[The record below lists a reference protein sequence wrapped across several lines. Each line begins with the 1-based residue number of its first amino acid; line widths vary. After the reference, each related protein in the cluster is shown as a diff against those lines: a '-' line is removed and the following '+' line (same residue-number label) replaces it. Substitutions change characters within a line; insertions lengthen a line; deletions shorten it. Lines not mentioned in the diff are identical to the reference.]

1 MISNEKSILLYNKW
15 CYLIHKK
22 SESCC
27 AFICAV
33 VFLFILVCNFYYGI
47 FKKLLTFH
55 KHYRINVKSLSH
67 SFRNETG
74 RKQKREVKEVQASNI
89 EATSAKSK
97 TKRKF
102 KIQLLQ
108 FKSIRTNLLVG
119 FSIILASIFLLGYNS
134 YTASNEINAN
144 TDQIVNVSVPILEQ
158 GAEINYL
165 VANRMSVVRSYL
177 LSGDTTYVELFD
189 LYTQQ
194 SEAIQAEIL
203 EANGNKQVIVDL
215 FAGIDEWT
223 RITREEV
230 INVYQAGNQQ
240 QAINA
245 LFEKSE
251 QLGNENISAMERSLD
266 ARIVSIHEEGDGV
279 IAHGDQAMRVTVII
293 SVIALLLSIA
303 IALLISS
310 DLMKRIKLLMDK
322 TTELT
327 TGKLNGEPI
336 DIKHFDELGKLGD
349 AINQMQ
355 QQLKA
360 IIVSI
365 SEASHTLEENSRDL
379 HHASKEVKLGTE
391 QVAITMQELATGSET
406 QASSASNLATVIDV
420 FNDEFQTVNQNTI
433 QIAEGS
439 KEILANTNQGEELMQ
454 KSSLQMNI
462 IQDIM
467 QEAVDKMNILE
478 NQTQEINKLVGLIQ
492 NVADQTNLLAL
503 NAAIEAARAGEHG
516 RGFAVVADEVRK
528 LSEQVATSVMDITGF
543 VDTIQKESKNVS
555 SSLQSGYTEVKSGA
569 AQIDKTSNTF
579 SEMKMQLDSMVTNIS
594 GVTNNLARLAENTN
608 NMSTSIEEI
617 ASISEESAAGVE
629 ETSAASQEISSSM
642 EEVSMNSERIA
653 GLADL
658 LNLLVKEFKF

>member
-1 MISNEKSILLYNKW
+1 
-15 CYLIHKK
+15 
-22 SESCC
+22 
-27 AFICAV
+27 
-33 VFLFILVCNFYYGI
+33 
-47 FKKLLTFH
+47 
-55 KHYRINVKSLSH
+55 
-67 SFRNETG
+67 
-74 RKQKREVKEVQASNI
+74 VQASNI
-89 EATSAKSK
+89 EATNAQSK
-97 TKRKF
+97 TKKKF

-119 FSIILASIFLLGYNS
+119 FSIILVSIFLLGYNS
-134 YTASNEINAN
+134 YTTSNEINGN
-144 TDQIVNVSVPILEQ
+144 TAQIVNVSVPILEQ

-230 INVYQAGNQQ
+230 INVYLAGNQE
-240 QAINA
+240 QAIKA

-266 ARIVSIHEEGDGV
+266 ARIVSIHEEGDDV
-279 IAHGDQAMRVTVII
+279 IANGDQAMRVTFII
-293 SVIALLLSIA
+293 SLIAILMSIA

-355 QQLKA
+355 QQLRA
-360 IIVSI
+360 IILSI
-365 SEASHTLEENSRDL
+365 SEASNTLEENSRDL
-379 HHASKEVKLGTE
+379 YQASNEVKLGTE
-391 QVAITMQELATGSET
+391 QVAVTMQELATGSET

-420 FNDEFQTVNQNTI
+420 FNDEFQAVNQNTI

-454 KSSLQMNI
+454 KSSLQMNK

-467 QEAVDKMNILE
+467 QEAVDKMSILE

-579 SEMKMQLDSMVTNIS
+579 SEMKMQLDSMVANIS
-594 GVTNNLARLAENTN
+594 VVTNKLALLAENTN

-617 ASISEESAAGVE
+617 ASVSEESAAGVE

-653 GLADL
+653 SLADQ
-658 LNLLVKEFKF
+658 LNMLVKEFKF

>member
-1 MISNEKSILLYNKW
+1 M
-15 CYLIHKK
+15 
-22 SESCC
+22 
-27 AFICAV
+27 
-33 VFLFILVCNFYYGI
+33 
-47 FKKLLTFH
+47 
-55 KHYRINVKSLSH
+55 
-67 SFRNETG
+67 
-74 RKQKREVKEVQASNI
+74 QASNL

-102 KIQLLQ
+102 KIQSLQ

-119 FSIILASIFLLGYNS
+119 FSIIILAIFMLGYNS
-134 YTASNEINAN
+134 YKTSMEINADTEN
-144 TDQIVNVSVPILEQ
+144 IVNVSVPILEQ

-165 VANRMSVVRSYL
+165 VASRMSVVRSFL

-215 FAGIDEWT
+215 FEGINEWT

-230 INVYQAGNQQ
+230 INVYLAGNQQ

-245 LFEKSE
+245 LFERSE

-266 ARIVSIHEEGDGV
+266 ARILSINEEGEDV
-279 IAHGDQAMRVTVII
+279 VAHGDQAMRVTFII
-293 SVIALLLSIA
+293 SIIGLLLSIA

-391 QVAITMQELATGSET
+391 QVAVTMQELATGSET

-420 FNDEFQTVNQNTI
+420 FNDEFQAVNQNTI
-433 QIAEGS
+433 QIAVGS

-569 AQIDKTSNTF
+569 AQIDRTSHTF

-594 GVTNNLARLAENTN
+594 GVTNNLALLAENTN

>member
-1 MISNEKSILLYNKW
+1 M
-15 CYLIHKK
+15 
-22 SESCC
+22 
-27 AFICAV
+27 
-33 VFLFILVCNFYYGI
+33 
-47 FKKLLTFH
+47 
-55 KHYRINVKSLSH
+55 
-67 SFRNETG
+67 
-74 RKQKREVKEVQASNI
+74 QASNL
-89 EATSAKSK
+89 EATNAQSK
-97 TKRKF
+97 MKRKF

-119 FSIILASIFLLGYNS
+119 FSIIILAIFMLGYNS
-134 YTASNEINAN
+134 YRTFNEINADTEN
-144 TDQIVNVSVPILEQ
+144 IVNVSVPILEQ

-165 VANRMSVVRSYL
+165 VASRMSVVRSYL
-177 LSGDTTYVELFD
+177 LSGDTTYVELFE

-215 FAGIDEWT
+215 FEGIDEWT

-230 INVYQAGNQQ
+230 INVYQAGNQE
-240 QAINA
+240 QATKA
-245 LFEKSE
+245 LFERSE

-266 ARIVSIHEEGDGV
+266 ARIMSIQADGDRV
-279 IAHGDQAMRVTVII
+279 IANGHQATKVTF
-293 SVIALLLSIA
+293 SIALIVILLSVA
-303 IALLISS
+303 VALLISS

-327 TGKLNGEPI
+327 KGKLNGEPI

-360 IIVSI
+360 IIISI

-379 HHASKEVKLGTE
+379 HQASNEVKLGTE
-391 QVAITMQELATGSET
+391 QVAVTMQELATGAET

-420 FNDEFQTVNQNTI
+420 FNDEFQAVNENAM
-433 QIAEGS
+433 QIEVGS
-439 KEILANTNQGEELMQ
+439 QEILVNTTQGEELMQ
-454 KSSLQMNI
+454 KSSLQMSK

-467 QEAVDKMNILE
+467 QEAVDKMSILE

-543 VDTIQKESKNVS
+543 VDTIQKESTNVS
-555 SSLQSGYTEVKSGA
+555 SSLQSGYAEVKSGA
-569 AQIDKTSNTF
+569 AQIDKTSSTF
-579 SEMKMQLDSMVTNIS
+579 NQMKMQLDSMVANIS
-594 GVTNNLARLAENTN
+594 GVTNNLSILAENTN

>member
-1 MISNEKSILLYNKW
+1 M
-15 CYLIHKK
+15 
-22 SESCC
+22 
-27 AFICAV
+27 
-33 VFLFILVCNFYYGI
+33 
-47 FKKLLTFH
+47 
-55 KHYRINVKSLSH
+55 
-67 SFRNETG
+67 
-74 RKQKREVKEVQASNI
+74 
-89 EATSAKSK
+89 
-97 TKRKF
+97 
-102 KIQLLQ
+102 
-108 FKSIRTNLLVG
+108 
-119 FSIILASIFLLGYNS
+119 
-134 YTASNEINAN
+134 
-144 TDQIVNVSVPILEQ
+144 EQ

-165 VANRMSVVRSYL
+165 VASRMSVVRSYL

-245 LFEKSE
+245 LFEQSE

-266 ARIVSIHEEGDGV
+266 ARIVSIHEEGDDV
-279 IAHGDQAMRVTVII
+279 IAHGNQAMRVTFII
-293 SVIALLLSIA
+293 SIIAILLSIA
-303 IALLISS
+303 IALMISS
-310 DLMKRIKLLMDK
+310 DLMNRIKLLMGR
-322 TTELT
+322 TTELAE
-327 TGKLNGEPI
+327 GKLDGTPI
-336 DIKHFDELGKLGD
+336 DIAHFDELGKLGD
-349 AINQMQ
+349 SINQMQ

-365 SEASHTLEENSRDL
+365 SETSHTLEENSRDL
-379 HHASKEVKLGTE
+379 HQASNEVKLGTE
-391 QVAITMQELATGSET
+391 QVAVTMQELAMGSET

-420 FNDEFQTVNQNTI
+420 FNDEFQAVNQNTI

-454 KSSLQMNI
+454 KSSLQMNK

-467 QEAVDKMNILE
+467 QEAVDKMSILE

-569 AQIDKTSNTF
+569 AQIDQTSNTF
-579 SEMKMQLDSMVTNIS
+579 SEMKMQLDSMVANIS
-594 GVTNNLARLAENTN
+594 VVTNKLALLAENTN

-617 ASISEESAAGVE
+617 ASVSEESAAGVE

>member
-1 MISNEKSILLYNKW
+1 M
-15 CYLIHKK
+15 
-22 SESCC
+22 
-27 AFICAV
+27 
-33 VFLFILVCNFYYGI
+33 
-47 FKKLLTFH
+47 
-55 KHYRINVKSLSH
+55 
-67 SFRNETG
+67 
-74 RKQKREVKEVQASNI
+74 QASNT
-89 EATSAKSK
+89 ATSAKSK

-102 KIQLLQ
+102 KIQSLQ

-119 FSIILASIFLLGYNS
+119 FSIIILAIFMLGYNS
-134 YTASNEINAN
+134 YKTSMEINAN
-144 TDQIVNVSVPILEQ
+144 TENIVNVSVPILEQ

-165 VANRMSVVRSYL
+165 VASRMSVVRSYL

-194 SEAIQAEIL
+194 SEAIQADIL
-203 EANGNKQVIVDL
+203 EANGNKQVIVEL
-215 FAGIDEWT
+215 FEGIDEWT

-230 INVYQAGNQQ
+230 INVYQAGNQE
-240 QAINA
+240 QAIKA

-266 ARIVSIHEEGDGV
+266 ARILSINEDGEDV
-279 IAHGDQAMRVTVII
+279 VAQGDQAMRVTFII
-293 SVIALLLSIA
+293 SIIALLLSVA

-336 DIKHFDELGKLGD
+336 DITHFDELGKLGD

-379 HHASKEVKLGTE
+379 HQASKEVKLGTE

-420 FNDEFQTVNQNTI
+420 FNDEFQAVNLNTI

-439 KEILANTNQGEELMQ
+439 KEILTNTNQGEELMQ
-454 KSSLQMNI
+454 KSSLQMNK

-467 QEAVDKMNILE
+467 QEAVDKMSILE

-594 GVTNNLARLAENTN
+594 GVTNNLALLAENTN

>member
-1 MISNEKSILLYNKW
+1 M
-15 CYLIHKK
+15 
-22 SESCC
+22 
-27 AFICAV
+27 
-33 VFLFILVCNFYYGI
+33 
-47 FKKLLTFH
+47 
-55 KHYRINVKSLSH
+55 
-67 SFRNETG
+67 
-74 RKQKREVKEVQASNI
+74 KQKREVKEVQASNI

-97 TKRKF
+97 MKRKF

-119 FSIILASIFLLGYNS
+119 FSIILVSIFLLGYNS

-215 FAGIDEWT
+215 FEGIDEWT

-230 INVYQAGNQQ
+230 INVYLAGDQE
-240 QAINA
+240 QAIKA
-245 LFEKSE
+245 LFERSE

-266 ARIVSIHEEGDGV
+266 ARILSINEEGEGV
-279 IAHGDQAMRVTVII
+279 IAYGEKAMSITFII
-293 SVIALLLSIA
+293 SIAAIVLSVA
-303 IALLISS
+303 VALVISS

-327 TGKLNGEPI
+327 KGKLNGEPI

-391 QVAITMQELATGSET
+391 QVAVTMQELATGSET
-406 QASSASNLATVIDV
+406 QASSASNLATVIDI
-420 FNDEFQTVNQNTI
+420 FNDEFQAVNQNTI

-439 KEILANTNQGEELMQ
+439 KEILVNTTQGEELMQ

-467 QEAVDKMNILE
+467 QEAVDKMSILE

>member
-1 MISNEKSILLYNKW
+1 M
-15 CYLIHKK
+15 
-22 SESCC
+22 
-27 AFICAV
+27 
-33 VFLFILVCNFYYGI
+33 
-47 FKKLLTFH
+47 
-55 KHYRINVKSLSH
+55 
-67 SFRNETG
+67 
-74 RKQKREVKEVQASNI
+74 QASNTA
-89 EATSAKSK
+89 ATSAKSK

-102 KIQLLQ
+102 KIQSLQ

-119 FSIILASIFLLGYNS
+119 FSIIILAIFMLGYNS
-134 YTASNEINAN
+134 YKTSMEINADTEN
-144 TDQIVNVSVPILEQ
+144 IVNVSVPILEQ

-203 EANGNKQVIVDL
+203 EANGNKKVIVDL

-230 INVYQAGNQQ
+230 INVYQAGNQE
-240 QAINA
+240 QAIKA

-266 ARIVSIHEEGDGV
+266 ARIVSIHEEGDSV
-279 IAHGDQAMRVTVII
+279 IAQGDQAMRVTFII
-293 SVIALLLSIA
+293 SIIALLLSIA

-379 HHASKEVKLGTE
+379 HQASKEVKLGTE
-391 QVAITMQELATGSET
+391 QVAVTMQELATGSET

-420 FNDEFQTVNQNTI
+420 FNHEFQAVNQNTI

-439 KEILANTNQGEELMQ
+439 KEILTNTNQGEELMQ

-569 AQIDKTSNTF
+569 AQIDKTSHTF
-579 SEMKMQLDSMVTNIS
+579 NEMKMQLDSMVTNIS

>member
-1 MISNEKSILLYNKW
+1 M
-15 CYLIHKK
+15 
-22 SESCC
+22 
-27 AFICAV
+27 
-33 VFLFILVCNFYYGI
+33 
-47 FKKLLTFH
+47 
-55 KHYRINVKSLSH
+55 
-67 SFRNETG
+67 
-74 RKQKREVKEVQASNI
+74 QASNTA
-89 EATSAKSK
+89 ATSAKSK

-102 KIQLLQ
+102 KIQSLQ

-119 FSIILASIFLLGYNS
+119 FSIIILAIFMLGYNS
-134 YTASNEINAN
+134 YKTSMEINADTEN
-144 TDQIVNVSVPILEQ
+144 IVNVSVPILEQ

-165 VANRMSVVRSYL
+165 VASRMSVVRSYL

-215 FAGIDEWT
+215 FEGINEWT

-230 INVYQAGNQQ
+230 INVYLAGDREQAVK
-240 QAINA
+240 A
-245 LFEKSE
+245 LFERSE
-251 QLGNENISAMERSLD
+251 QLGNENINAMERSLD
-266 ARIVSIHEEGDGV
+266 ARILSINEEGEGV
-279 IAHGDQAMRVTVII
+279 VAQGDQAMRVTFII
-293 SVIALLLSIA
+293 SIIALLLSIA

-327 TGKLNGEPI
+327 KGKLNGEPI

-420 FNDEFQTVNQNTI
+420 FNDEFQAVNRNTI

-579 SEMKMQLDSMVTNIS
+579 NTMKMQLDSMVTNIS

>member
-1 MISNEKSILLYNKW
+1 M
-15 CYLIHKK
+15 
-22 SESCC
+22 
-27 AFICAV
+27 
-33 VFLFILVCNFYYGI
+33 
-47 FKKLLTFH
+47 
-55 KHYRINVKSLSH
+55 
-67 SFRNETG
+67 
-74 RKQKREVKEVQASNI
+74 QASNL
-89 EATSAKSK
+89 EAAKIKSK
-97 TKRKF
+97 MKRKF
-102 KIQLLQ
+102 KIQLQQ
-108 FKSIRTNLLVG
+108 FKSIRTNLLIG
-119 FSIILASIFLLGYNS
+119 FSIIILAIFMLGYNS
-134 YTASNEINAN
+134 YRTSTEINADTEN
-144 TDQIVNVSVPILEQ
+144 IVNVSVPILEQ

-165 VANRMSVVRSYL
+165 VASRMSVVRSYL

-194 SEAIQAEIL
+194 SEALQAEIL
-203 EANGNKQVIVDL
+203 EANGNKKAIVDL
-215 FAGIDEWT
+215 FEGINEWT

-230 INVYQAGNQQ
+230 INVYQAGNQE
-240 QAINA
+240 QAVAA

-266 ARIVSIHEEGDGV
+266 ARIVAIHEEGDSV
-279 IAHGDQAMRVTVII
+279 IAHGNQATKVTFL
-293 SVIALLLSIA
+293 IALIAIVLSVA
-303 IALLISS
+303 IALVISS

-327 TGKLNGEPI
+327 KGKLNGEPI
-336 DIKHFDELGKLGD
+336 DIKNFDELGKLGD

-360 IIVSI
+360 IIISI

-379 HHASKEVKLGTE
+379 HQASNEVKLGTE
-391 QVAITMQELATGSET
+391 QVAVTMQELATGAET

-420 FNDEFQTVNQNTI
+420 FNDEFQEVNENAM
-433 QIAEGS
+433 QIAAGS
-439 KEILANTNQGEELMQ
+439 EEILVNTTQGEELMH
-454 KSSLQMNI
+454 KSSLQMSR

-543 VDTIQKESKNVS
+543 VDTIQKESTNVS
-555 SSLQSGYTEVKSGA
+555 SSLQSGYAEVKSGA

-579 SEMKMQLDSMVTNIS
+579 NEIKMQLDSMVTNIS
-594 GVTNNLARLAENTN
+594 GVTHNLALLAENTN

>member
-1 MISNEKSILLYNKW
+1 M
-15 CYLIHKK
+15 
-22 SESCC
+22 
-27 AFICAV
+27 
-33 VFLFILVCNFYYGI
+33 
-47 FKKLLTFH
+47 
-55 KHYRINVKSLSH
+55 
-67 SFRNETG
+67 
-74 RKQKREVKEVQASNI
+74 QASNI

-102 KIQLLQ
+102 KIQSLQ

-119 FSIILASIFLLGYNS
+119 FSIIILAIFMLGYNS
-134 YTASNEINAN
+134 YKTSMEINADTEN
-144 TDQIVNVSVPILEQ
+144 IVNVSVPILEQ

-165 VANRMSVVRSYL
+165 VASRMSVVRSYL

-215 FAGIDEWT
+215 FEGINEWT

-230 INVYQAGNQQ
+230 INVYLAGDQEQAVK
-240 QAINA
+240 A
-245 LFEKSE
+245 LFERSE

-266 ARIVSIHEEGDGV
+266 ARILSINEEGEDV
-279 IAHGDQAMRVTVII
+279 VAHGDRAMRVTFII
-293 SVIALLLSIA
+293 SIIALLLSIA

-420 FNDEFQTVNQNTI
+420 FNDEFQAVNQNTI

-569 AQIDKTSNTF
+569 AQIDRTSHTF

-594 GVTNNLARLAENTN
+594 GVTNNLALLAENTN

>member
-1 MISNEKSILLYNKW
+1 M
-15 CYLIHKK
+15 
-22 SESCC
+22 
-27 AFICAV
+27 
-33 VFLFILVCNFYYGI
+33 
-47 FKKLLTFH
+47 
-55 KHYRINVKSLSH
+55 
-67 SFRNETG
+67 
-74 RKQKREVKEVQASNI
+74 QASN
-89 EATSAKSK
+89 AAASAKSK

-119 FSIILASIFLLGYNS
+119 FSIIVVAIFLLGYNS
-134 YTASNEINAN
+134 YNTSKQINEDTNH
-144 TDQIVNVSVPILEQ
+144 IVNVSVPILEQ
-158 GAEINYL
+158 AAEVSYL
-165 VANRMSVVRSYL
+165 VASRMSVVNSYL
-177 LSGDTTYVELFD
+177 LSGNPMYLELFEN
-189 LYTQQ
+189 YTQQ
-194 SEAIQAEIL
+194 SEAIQVSIL
-203 EANGNKQVIVDL
+203 EANGNKQVIVEL
-215 FAGIDEWT
+215 FEGIDEWT

-230 INVYQAGNQQ
+230 INVYQAGNQE
-240 QAINA
+240 QAINTM
-245 LFEKSE
+245 FEKAE
-251 QLGNENISAMERSLD
+251 PLAIENIGAMEGALD
-266 ARIVSIHEEGDGV
+266 ARIASIHEEGEDV
-279 IAHGDQAMRVTVII
+279 VAHGDKAMRVTFII
-293 SVIALLLSIA
+293 SIFALLLSIA

-327 TGKLNGEPI
+327 KGKLNGEPI

-379 HHASKEVKLGTE
+379 HHASKEVKMGTE

-420 FNDEFQTVNQNTI
+420 FNDEFQAVNRNTI

-569 AQIDKTSNTF
+569 AQIDKTSHTFNT
-579 SEMKMQLDSMVTNIS
+579 MKMQLDSMVMNIS
-594 GVTNNLARLAENTN
+594 GVTNNLALLAENTN

>member
-1 MISNEKSILLYNKW
+1 MLIFKFCYELYNNPLLSIYKQ
-15 CYLIHKK
+15 YRMNVKGLIH
-22 SESCC
+22 SR
-27 AFICAV
+27 
-33 VFLFILVCNFYYGI
+33 GI
-47 FKKLLTFH
+47 
-55 KHYRINVKSLSH
+55 
-67 SFRNETG
+67 ETG
-74 RKQKREVKEVQASNI
+74 EKWEREVNEVQASNI
-89 EATSAKSK
+89 EVKSAQSK
-97 TKRKF
+97 MKRIF
-102 KIQLLQ
+102 KIKFLQ
-108 FKSIRTNLLVG
+108 FKSIRTNLLIG
-119 FSIILASIFLLGYNS
+119 FSIILVSISLLGYNS
-134 YTASNEINAN
+134 YTTSNEINGN

-165 VANRMSVVRSYL
+165 VASRMSIVRSYL

-203 EANGNKQVIVDL
+203 EANGNKQIIVDL
-215 FAGIDEWT
+215 FEGIDEWT

-230 INVYQAGNQQ
+230 INVYQAGNQE
-240 QAINA
+240 QAIKA

-266 ARIVSIHEEGDGV
+266 ARIVAIHEEGD
-279 IAHGDQAMRVTVII
+279 
-293 SVIALLLSIA
+293 SVIANGNRAMKVTFIISLIAILLSIA

-310 DLMKRIKLLMDK
+310 DLMKRIKLLMGR
-322 TTELT
+322 TTELAE
-327 TGKLNGEPI
+327 GKLDGTPI
-336 DIKHFDELGKLGD
+336 DVSHPDELGKLGD
-349 AINQMQ
+349 SINQMQ

-379 HHASKEVKLGTE
+379 YQASNEVKLGTE
-391 QVAITMQELATGSET
+391 QVAVTMQELATGSET

-420 FNDEFQTVNQNTI
+420 FNDEFQAVNQSTI
-433 QIAEGS
+433 QIAEVS

-454 KSSLQMNI
+454 KSSLQMNK
-462 IQDIM
+462 IQSIM
-467 QEAVDKMNILE
+467 QEAVDKMSILE

-569 AQIDKTSNTF
+569 AQIDQTSSTF
-579 SEMKMQLDSMVTNIS
+579 SEMKMQLDSMVANIS
-594 GVTNNLARLAENTN
+594 GVTNNLVLLAENTN
-608 NMSTSIEEI
+608 TMSTSIEEI
-617 ASISEESAAGVE
+617 ASVSEESAAGVE

>member
-1 MISNEKSILLYNKW
+1 M
-15 CYLIHKK
+15 
-22 SESCC
+22 
-27 AFICAV
+27 
-33 VFLFILVCNFYYGI
+33 
-47 FKKLLTFH
+47 
-55 KHYRINVKSLSH
+55 
-67 SFRNETG
+67 
-74 RKQKREVKEVQASNI
+74 QASN
-89 EATSAKSK
+89 AAASAKSK
-97 TKRKF
+97 TKRTF

-119 FSIILASIFLLGYNS
+119 FSIIILAIFMLGYNS
-134 YTASNEINAN
+134 YSTSMEINADTEN
-144 TDQIVNVSVPILEQ
+144 IVDVSVPILEK
-158 GAEINYL
+158 GAKINYL
-165 VANRMSVVRSYL
+165 VASRMSVVRSYL

-215 FAGIDEWT
+215 FEGIDEWT

-230 INVYQAGNQQ
+230 INVYLAGDQE
-240 QAINA
+240 QAIKA
-245 LFEKSE
+245 LFERSE

-266 ARIVSIHEEGDGV
+266 ARILSINEEGEGV
-279 IAHGDQAMRVTVII
+279 VAQGDRAMRVTFII
-293 SVIALLLSIA
+293 SIIALLLSVA
-303 IALLISS
+303 VALVISS

-327 TGKLNGEPI
+327 KGKLNGEPI

-379 HHASKEVKLGTE
+379 HHASKEVKIGTE

-420 FNDEFQTVNQNTI
+420 FNDEFQAVNRNTI

-579 SEMKMQLDSMVTNIS
+579 NTMKMQLDSMVTNIS

-658 LNLLVKEFKF
+658 LNLLVKAFKF

>member
-1 MISNEKSILLYNKW
+1 M
-15 CYLIHKK
+15 
-22 SESCC
+22 
-27 AFICAV
+27 
-33 VFLFILVCNFYYGI
+33 
-47 FKKLLTFH
+47 
-55 KHYRINVKSLSH
+55 
-67 SFRNETG
+67 
-74 RKQKREVKEVQASNI
+74 
-89 EATSAKSK
+89 
-97 TKRKF
+97 
-102 KIQLLQ
+102 
-108 FKSIRTNLLVG
+108 
-119 FSIILASIFLLGYNS
+119 ASIFLLGYNS

>member
-1 MISNEKSILLYNKW
+1 M
-15 CYLIHKK
+15 
-22 SESCC
+22 
-27 AFICAV
+27 
-33 VFLFILVCNFYYGI
+33 
-47 FKKLLTFH
+47 
-55 KHYRINVKSLSH
+55 
-67 SFRNETG
+67 
-74 RKQKREVKEVQASNI
+74 QASNI
-89 EATSAKSK
+89 EATNAQSK
-97 TKRKF
+97 TKKKF

-119 FSIILASIFLLGYNS
+119 FSIILVSIFLLGYNS
-134 YTASNEINAN
+134 YTTSNEINGN
-144 TDQIVNVSVPILEQ
+144 TAQIVNVSVPILEQ

-230 INVYQAGNQQ
+230 INVYLAGNQE
-240 QAINA
+240 QAIKA

-266 ARIVSIHEEGDGV
+266 ARIVSIHEEGDDV
-279 IAHGDQAMRVTVII
+279 IANGDQAMRVTFII
-293 SVIALLLSIA
+293 SLIAILMSIA

-379 HHASKEVKLGTE
+379 HQASKEVKLGTE
-391 QVAITMQELATGSET
+391 QVAVTMQELATGSET

-420 FNDEFQTVNQNTI
+420 FNDEFQAVNQNTI

-569 AQIDKTSNTF
+569 AQIDRTSHTF

-594 GVTNNLARLAENTN
+594 GVTNNLALLAENTN

>member
-1 MISNEKSILLYNKW
+1 M
-15 CYLIHKK
+15 
-22 SESCC
+22 
-27 AFICAV
+27 
-33 VFLFILVCNFYYGI
+33 
-47 FKKLLTFH
+47 
-55 KHYRINVKSLSH
+55 
-67 SFRNETG
+67 
-74 RKQKREVKEVQASNI
+74 QASNTA
-89 EATSAKSK
+89 ATSAKSK

-119 FSIILASIFLLGYNS
+119 FSIIVVAIFLLGYNS
-134 YTASNEINAN
+134 YNTSKQINED
-144 TDQIVNVSVPILEQ
+144 TDRIVNVSVPILEQ
-158 GAEINYL
+158 AAEVSYL
-165 VANRMSVVRSYL
+165 VASRMSVVNSYL
-177 LSGDTTYVELFD
+177 LSGNPMYLELFEN
-189 LYTQQ
+189 YTQQ
-194 SEAIQAEIL
+194 SEAIQVSIL
-203 EANGNKQVIVDL
+203 EANGNKQVIVEL
-215 FAGIDEWT
+215 FEGIDEWT

-230 INVYQAGNQQ
+230 INVYQAGNQE
-240 QAINA
+240 QAINTM
-245 LFEKSE
+245 FEKAE
-251 QLGNENISAMERSLD
+251 PLATENIGAMEGALD
-266 ARIVSIHEEGDGV
+266 ARIASIHEEGEDV
-279 IAHGDQAMRVTVII
+279 VAHGDKAMRVTFII
-293 SVIALLLSIA
+293 SIFALLLSIA

-327 TGKLNGEPI
+327 KGKLNGEPI

-379 HHASKEVKLGTE
+379 HHASKEVKIGTE

-420 FNDEFQTVNQNTI
+420 FNDEFQAVNRNTI

-569 AQIDKTSNTF
+569 AQIDKTSHTFNT
-579 SEMKMQLDSMVTNIS
+579 MKMQLDSMVTNIS
-594 GVTNNLARLAENTN
+594 GVTNNLALLAENTN

>member
-1 MISNEKSILLYNKW
+1 M
-15 CYLIHKK
+15 
-22 SESCC
+22 
-27 AFICAV
+27 
-33 VFLFILVCNFYYGI
+33 
-47 FKKLLTFH
+47 
-55 KHYRINVKSLSH
+55 
-67 SFRNETG
+67 
-74 RKQKREVKEVQASNI
+74 
-89 EATSAKSK
+89 
-97 TKRKF
+97 
-102 KIQLLQ
+102 
-108 FKSIRTNLLVG
+108 
-119 FSIILASIFLLGYNS
+119 
-134 YTASNEINAN
+134 
-144 TDQIVNVSVPILEQ
+144 EQ

-215 FAGIDEWT
+215 FEGIDEWT

-230 INVYQAGNQQ
+230 INVYLAGDQE
-240 QAINA
+240 QAIKA
-245 LFEKSE
+245 LFERSE

-266 ARIVSIHEEGDGV
+266 ARILSINEEGEGV
-279 IAHGDQAMRVTVII
+279 VAYGEKAMSVTFII
-293 SVIALLLSIA
+293 SIAAIVLSVA
-303 IALLISS
+303 VALVISS

-327 TGKLNGEPI
+327 KGKLNGEPI

-406 QASSASNLATVIDV
+406 QASSASNLATVIDI
-420 FNDEFQTVNQNTI
+420 FNDEFQAVNQNTI

-439 KEILANTNQGEELMQ
+439 KEILVNTNQGEELMQ

-467 QEAVDKMNILE
+467 QEAVDKMSILE